1 MSFNI
6 ALSGLYAAQKHLDVT
21 ANNIANVNTIGF
33 KSSRAEFA
41 DVYSSSIF
49 SNAKTT
55 VGSGVTTA
63 TVAQQFHQGALNFT
77 DNSLDLAIQGNGF
90 FVTAA
95 NIGDLDRTYTRAGA
109 FQLDSNGYVTTAQGD
124 YLQVYE
130 VNDDGSPKTVS
141 LDSTIPL
148 QIPDTAGSP
157 EATKTETMSLNL
169 PAGATALDPANFDPT
184 DSDTYTS
191 STSVVV
197 YDSLGESHTMTHYF
211 VKDSTATNTWRM
223 FNYMDDLPVDITG
236 GTSLSATAPTCA
248 TLVFDST
255 GKLDSTVAT
264 NPNPDP
270 IVTEQL
276 GAAGAG
282 VITNGADG
290 TQTITIDFDSITQF
304 SSSFEVSSL
313 AQDGSTVGRLTK
325 VDIGSDGVVAA
336 TYSNGTTTYLGAI
349 AMANFANSQGLT
361 QVGDTSWKAS
371 LLSGEAVPGQANSGT
386 FGKIQS
392 SALETSNSNLTSELV
407 ELITAQ
413 RNYQANSR
421 ALEVNSTLQQTILQ
435 IR

>member
-6 ALSGLYAAQKHLDVT
+6 ALSGLYASQKHLDVT
-21 ANNIANVNTIGF
+21 ANNIANVNTVGF
-33 KSSRAEFA
+33 KGSRAEFA

-49 SNAKTT
+49 ANAKTQ
-55 VGSGVTTA
+55 VGSGVA
-63 TVAQQFHQGALNFT
+63 TSTVSQQFHQGALNFT
-77 DNSLDLAIQGNGF
+77 NNSLDLAIQGNGF
-90 FVTAA
+90 FVTSA

-124 YLQVYE
+124 YLQVYD
-130 VNDDGSPKTVS
+130 VNDDGTPKTVS

-148 QIPDTAGSP
+148 KIPDAAGSP
-157 EATKTETMSLNL
+157 KATASVNMSMNL
-169 PAGATALDPANFDPT
+169 PAGAKSLDPAAFDPT

-211 VKDSTATNTWRM
+211 VKDSNATNTWRM
-223 FNYMDDLPVDITG
+223 FSYMDDQPVDIAGGYTPGGSVPTG
-236 GTSLSATAPTCA
+236 A
-248 TLVFDST
+248 TLVFNSQ
-255 GKLDSTVAT
+255 GLLDTTVAT
-264 NPNPDP
+264 NPNPNP
-270 IVTEQL
+270 IITEQL
-276 GAAGAG
+276 GAGGAG
-282 VITNGADG
+282 IITNGADG
-290 TQTITIDFDSITQF
+290 TQVIDIDFDTITQY
-304 SSSFEVSSL
+304 SSSFEVSALS
-313 AQDGSTVGRLTK
+313 QDGSTVGRLTK
-325 VDIGSDGVVAA
+325 VDIGANGVVAA
-336 TYSNGTTTYLGAI
+336 TYSNGTTTKLGAI
-349 AMANFANSQGLT
+349 AMANFPNSQGLT

-371 LLSGEAVPGQANSGT
+371 LLSGDAVPGQANTGT

-392 SALETSNSNLTSELV
+392 SALEASNSNLTSELV